1 MPSGPVDRQRAVNR
15 YAAPAVDVQQPDDL
29 AGTSQPARTLSVLMP
44 VYNEVTTVEEAIRE
58 VVEATLPA
66 SVQLIVVDDGST
78 DGTRELLGSRE
89 WPDNVEILM
98 HDRNRGK
105 GAAVRT
111 ALGHATGD
119 FSAIFDADLEYDPR
133 DLVQLIEPLLAGEAN
148 AVFGS
153 RAFAGHTSHS
163 FLYVLGNKFVTLF
176 CNVLF
181 NVYIG
186 DIMTCHKAIETQLF
200 KGLGLHAN
208 GFTIE
213 PEITARLL
221 QAGERI
227 FEVPV
232 RYRARTHPEGK
243 KLTSRDGLL
252 VIGTLI
258 RCRVTPRSPEASA
271 GRGPITHQTI
281 ARRRLQRRRRRRER
295 ALR

>member
-1 MPSGPVDRQRAVNR
+1 
-15 YAAPAVDVQQPDDL
+15 
-29 AGTSQPARTLSVLMP
+29 MP
-44 VYNEVTTVEEAIRE
+44 VYNEAATVEEAIRE
-58 VVEATLPA
+58 VVEAPLPV
-66 SVQLIVVDDGST
+66 SVELIVIDDGST
-78 DGTRELLGSRE
+78 DGTRELLRSRE
-89 WPDNVEILM
+89 WPDNVSVVF

-111 ALGHATGD
+111 GLTHATGA
-119 FSAIFDADLEYDPR
+119 FTAIFDADLEYDPK
-133 DLVQLIEPLLAGEAN
+133 DLNLLVEPLLAGEAN

-163 FLYVLGNKFVTLF
+163 FLYVVGNRFVTLV

-186 DIMTCHKAIETQLF
+186 DIMTCHKAIETELF
-200 KGLGLHAN
+200 RSLDLRAN

-252 VIGTLI
+252 VVASLI
-258 RCRVTPRSPEASA
+258 QYRLTPPSRPPRAS
-271 GRGPITHQTI
+271 RGPITLQTI
-281 ARRRLQRRRRRRER
+281 ARRRLQRRHRRRER
-295 ALR
+295 SLR

>member
-1 MPSGPVDRQRAVNR
+1 
-15 YAAPAVDVQQPDDL
+15 L
-29 AGTSQPARTLSVLMP
+29 EERTLSVLMP
-44 VYNEVTTVEEAIRE
+44 VYNEAATVEEAIRE
-58 VVEATLPA
+58 VVDAPLPV
-66 SVQLIVVDDGST
+66 SVELIVIDDGST

-89 WPDNVEILM
+89 WPDNVSVVF

-111 ALGHATGD
+111 GLTHATGA
-119 FSAIFDADLEYDPR
+119 FAAIFDADLEYDPK
-133 DLVQLIEPLLAGEAN
+133 DLKQLVEPLLAGEAN

-163 FLYVLGNKFVTLF
+163 FLYVLGNRFVTLV

-186 DIMTCHKAIETQLF
+186 DIMTCHKAIETELF
-200 KGLGLHAN
+200 RSLDLRAN

-243 KLTSRDGLL
+243 KLTSREPDPLPPHATVPPASRQPWPHHGPDDRPPAAPAPSSPPRALAEL
-252 VIGTLI
+252 RL
-258 RCRVTPRSPEASA
+258 PRSPD
-271 GRGPITHQTI
+271 G
-281 ARRRLQRRRRRRER
+281 
-295 ALR
+295 

>member
-1 MPSGPVDRQRAVNR
+1 
-15 YAAPAVDVQQPDDL
+15 
-29 AGTSQPARTLSVLMP
+29 MP
-44 VYNEVTTVEEAIRE
+44 VYNEAATVEEAIRE
-58 VVEATLPA
+58 VVEAPLPV
-66 SVQLIVVDDGST
+66 SIELIVVDDGST

-89 WPDNVEILM
+89 WPDNVSVVL

-111 ALGHATGD
+111 GLTHATGD
-119 FSAIFDADLEYDPR
+119 FSAIFDADLEYDPK
-133 DLVQLIEPLLAGEAN
+133 DLNQLLEPLLAGEAN

-163 FLYVLGNKFVTLF
+163 FLYVLGNKFVTLV

-186 DIMTCHKAIETQLF
+186 DIMTCHKAIETELF
-200 KGLGLHAN
+200 KSLDLRAN

-227 FEVPV
+227 YEVPV

-252 VIGTLI
+252 VVAKLI
-258 RCRVTPRSPEASA
+258 QCRVAPSPSPGGAS
-271 GRGPITHQTI
+271 RGPITLQTI

>member
-1 MPSGPVDRQRAVNR
+1 MEANGQ
-15 YAAPAVDVQQPDDL
+15 DDL
-29 AGTSQPARTLSVLMP
+29 AGVDVPSRTVSVLMP
-44 VYNEVTTVEEAIRE
+44 VYNEATTVEEAIGE
-58 VVEATLPA
+58 VVDARLPA
-66 SVQLIVVDDGST
+66 SVELIVVDDGST
-78 DGTRELLGSRE
+78 DGTRELLQSRD
-89 WPDNVEILM
+89 WPDNVTVVL
-98 HDRNRGK
+98 HDHNRGK

-111 ALGHATGD
+111 ALAHAEGD
-119 FSAIFDADLEYDPR
+119 FSAIFDADLEYDPQ
-133 DLVQLIEPLLAGEAN
+133 DLVQLLEPLIAGEAN

-163 FLYVLGNKFVTLF
+163 YLYVLGNKFVTLV

-186 DIMTCHKAIETQLF
+186 DIMTCHKAIDTQLF
-200 KGLGLHAN
+200 KALNLRAN

-243 KLTSRDGLL
+243 KLTSADGLR
-252 VIGTLI
+252 VIGTLL
-258 RCRVTPRSPEASA
+258 RCRFLPPPGEASPRRSVSLQA
-271 GRGPITHQTI
+271 I
-281 ARRRLQRRRRRRER
+281 ARRRLQRRRARQER
-295 ALR
+295 VPR